1 MLHQT
6 SLPQG
11 GAFSQLGHQ
20 HQAQRPDE
28 GGGQAEHGQG
38 HAAQHAEGAHGLR
51 DLRPRVDQP
60 LGDEHRGGRAHQV
73 AQQAGQ
79 PDGDS
84 DGGDAA
90 VELPVLQRRA
100 GQAARPVQM
109 PPGQQ
114 EQGNGG
120 EQLAQDHAGDNQ
132 PHRPLRV
139 LGEKDHQQPQH
150 RSGADELFTQLHRR
164 RRTDVARAVE
174 EVFVQV
180 LHPGEQDAGQQEQ
193 QAQLGAGVPQQIDRD
208 GVVEQDHHRSH
219 RRKEEEKYRQAAAE
233 HLGDGGPVAPGV
245 ILGGEVGHC
254 HRQTHGGEGHD
265 DGEHRH
271 DELVQPHD
279 LRADQPGEQD
289 AVHEPEKLGDDTG
302 AREDQGTVEH
312 RGTVEFQG
320 APSFP

>member
-1 MLHQT
+1 M
-6 SLPQG
+6 
-11 GAFSQLGHQ
+11 
-20 HQAQRPDE
+20 
-28 GGGQAEHGQG
+28 
-38 HAAQHAEGAHGLR
+38 
-51 DLRPRVDQP
+51 
-60 LGDEHRGGRAHQV
+60 
-73 AQQAGQ
+73 
-79 PDGDS
+79 
-84 DGGDAA
+84 
-90 VELPVLQRRA
+90 
-100 GQAARPVQM
+100 
-109 PPGQQ
+109 
-114 EQGNGG
+114 
-120 EQLAQDHAGDNQ
+120 
-132 PHRPLRV
+132 
-139 LGEKDHQQPQH
+139 
-150 RSGADELFTQLHRR
+150 
-164 RRTDVARAVE
+164 
-174 EVFVQV
+174 QV

-219 RRKEEEKYRQAAAE
+219 RRKEEEKHRQAAAE